1 MVNVVDS
8 SCLSQLKVQMNFLT
22 ELVFSKKKKTKQQQL
37 LMNTSLHCHTIYKH
51 N

>member
-22 ELVFSKKKKTKQQQL
+22 ELVFSKKKKKTTTTTDEYL
-37 LMNTSLHCHTIYKH
+37 FTLSYYL
-51 N
+51 

>member
-22 ELVFSKKKKTKQQQL
+22 ELVFSKKKQNKTTTTTDEYL
-37 LMNTSLHCHTIYKH
+37 FTLSYYL
-51 N
+51 

>member
-22 ELVFSKKKKTKQQQL
+22 ELVFSKKKKQQQQL

>member
-22 ELVFSKKKKTKQQQL
+22 ELVFSKKKTKQQQL
-37 LMNTSLHCHTIYKH
+37 LMNTSLH
-51 N
+51 